1 MTRRKHSSGFK
12 AQVALEAIRGD
23 LTIAEIAKKHNIHPG
38 QVQAWKAE
46 ALSKLELSFD
56 KGSSRISSSEE
67 QVAVLERKIG
77 QLTIENDFLKKSWS
91 GYVKRNG
98 GK

>member
-1 MTRRKHSSGFK
+1 M
-12 AQVALEAIRGD
+12 ALEAVRGD
-23 LTIAEIAKKHNIHPG
+23 VTVAEIAKRHNVHPG

-46 ALSKLELSFD
+46 ALSKFESLFD
-56 KGSSRISSSEE
+56 QETSGKSKADD
-67 QVAVLERKIG
+67 QVGVLERKVG

-91 GYVKRNG
+91 GYVKRSG

>member
-12 AQVALEAIRGD
+12 AQVALEAVRGD
-23 LTIAEIAKKHNIHPG
+23 ITVAEIAKKYNVHPG

-46 ALSKLELSFD
+46 ALAKFESLFD
-56 KGSSRISSSEE
+56 KESSGKSKSDD
-67 QVAVLERKIG
+67 QVGVLERKVG

-91 GYVKRNG
+91 GYVKRSG
-98 GK
+98 GE

>member
-12 AQVALEAIRGD
+12 AQIALEAIRGD
-23 LTIAEIAKKHNIHPG
+23 VTVAEIAKKHNVHPG

-46 ALSKLELSFD
+46 ALSKFECIFD
-56 KGSSRISSSEE
+56 KDFTGISRPDE
-67 QVAVLERKIG
+67 QVAVLERKVG

>member
-1 MTRRKHSSGFK
+1 MSRRKHSSGFK
-12 AQVALEAIRGD
+12 AKVALEAVCGD
-23 LTIAEIAKKHNIHPG
+23 VTVAEIAKRHNVHPG

-46 ALSKLELSFD
+46 ALSKFESLFD
-56 KGSSRISSSEE
+56 KETSGKAKADG
-67 QVAVLERKIG
+67 QVEVLERKVG

-91 GYVKRNG
+91 GYVKRSG